1 MIYCYGIK
9 NGKLTCDHNQPDL
22 SDKPIWIDMLS
33 PSIEEEKS
41 VEASLGIDA
50 PTPEEMKEIEV
61 SSRLYSADDALY
73 IITTLV
79 TQAESEEPQTHS
91 VTFIIKDNI
100 LVTLRYS
107 EPKAFNLFLNRIEHN
122 APEKYKDGL
131 HIFLGIMEAVIDRL
145 SDTLE
150 LIGRELD
157 KTSSDVFQQREGHKT
172 KDLQNILK
180 EIGKYGD
187 LNGKVRESLLSLT
200 RVFGFLRLARDADY
214 KEHDQMIETLAKDV
228 ISLTEHAAYVSG
240 RVTLLLDATL
250 GLINI
255 EQNAIIK
262 IFSVAAVVFL
272 PPTLIASIYGMNFE
286 FMPELS
292 WPWGYPMALVM
303 MVFSA
308 ILPYLFFKRR
318 GWL

>member
-1 MIYCYGIK
+1 MDRYALPQYRGRK
-9 NGKLTCDHNQPDL
+9 
-22 SDKPIWIDMLS
+22 
-33 PSIEEEKS
+33 
-41 VEASLGIDA
+41 ASLGIDA